1 MRPAQP
7 IDKKRMESLSNLLK
21 QTKNKGDFQRVQCV
35 WIRAALGLSSE
46 EVAVA
51 VGWSGGRVRQI
62 QAAYLRKGEESLL
75 GEGRGG
81 RRREN
86 LSRENEAELLAR
98 FLASA
103 QAGEVLVVSEI
114 KEVYESQVGHA
125 VPKSTIYRVLAR
137 HGWRKVS
144 PRPRH
149 PKSDLEAAETFK
161 KTSQAG
167 S

>member
-7 IDKKRMESLSNLLK
+7 IDEKRKESLSKLLK
-21 QTKNKGDFQRVQCV
+21 QAKNKADFQRVQCA
-35 WIRAALGLSSE
+35 WLRAALGLSSAK
-46 EVAVA
+46 VALA

-62 QAAYLRKGEESLL
+62 QAAYLKKGQECLL

-81 RRREN
+81 RHREN
-86 LSRENEAELLAR
+86 LTQEQEAKLLAR

-103 QAGEVLVVSEI
+103 RSGEVLVVSEI
-114 KEVYESQVGHA
+114 KAVYESHVGYA
-125 VPKSTIYRVLAR
+125 VPKSTIYRMLAR

-149 PKSDLEAAETFK
+149 PRSKPEAAEAFK
-161 KTSQAG
+161 KTSRTG